1 MSDDYKERVEDDIQK
16 IVDDTNKKIDAI
28 LAEKQQ
34 NSIRFAMQNPIM
46 TI

>member
-16 IVDDTNKKIDAI
+16 LVDETNKQIDDI
-28 LAEKQQ
+28 LAKKQQ
-34 NSIRFAMQNPIM
+34 EIM

>member
-34 NSIRFAMQNPIM
+34 EIM